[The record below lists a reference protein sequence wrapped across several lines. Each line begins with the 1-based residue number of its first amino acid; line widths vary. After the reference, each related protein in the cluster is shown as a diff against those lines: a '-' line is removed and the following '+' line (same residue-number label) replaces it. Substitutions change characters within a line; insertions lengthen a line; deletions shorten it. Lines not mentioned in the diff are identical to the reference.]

1 MLQVMSYNV
10 LADRLASGSK
20 FSHATSRVLS
30 FDFRA
35 PRIMSE
41 IEQSDAQVV
50 CLQEVDRV
58 PDWYRPRLQA
68 LGMKLM
74 HYKRSGFFRGDG
86 IAIAYRNEQMRLLD
100 TVQVDLNDLAK
111 LYSNS
116 IFTSATTKR
125 CLPVRAHKI
134 VEANSGGQPALAL
147 QPKE

>member
-20 FSHATSRVLS
+20 FSHATSRVLC

-116 IFTSATTKR
+116 TYKR
-125 CLPVRAHKI
+125 D
-134 VEANSGGQPALAL
+134 N
-147 QPKE
+147 